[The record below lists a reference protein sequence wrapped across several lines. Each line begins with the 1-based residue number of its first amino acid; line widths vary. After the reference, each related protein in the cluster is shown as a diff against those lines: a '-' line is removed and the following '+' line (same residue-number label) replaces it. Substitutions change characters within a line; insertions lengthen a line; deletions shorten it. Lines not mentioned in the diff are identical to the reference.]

1 MSDAARAPFLC
12 TLLCPLPSGP
22 LGLDEKPAY
31 IRERSSEKGHRAR
44 FSIKV
49 KVYRKGWHRGAFDYR
64 TFLGDYDTWEDAV
77 KDMPLQREKKEKETR
92 SETRAPTATVPPRS
106 TSKRKQID
114 WDEVIRAEAIAEEQR
129 LALVQEPDA
138 HADSD
143 DGFVAPPADDD
154 DDEDTPPEPGPPP
167 PRPRQP
173 ARKLNQPEPQVYK
186 APPMAVTTSLR
197 GKKLLPHLEKLTTHG
212 LNRNIV
218 HFAYAFFFG
227 KNIENEIKEETA
239 RKFENTVQSVRITP
253 QGDTE
258 IKDVME
264 ACRGAREVGEEKL
277 QEAVSKI
284 KHLEGHICVLYV
296 FGSARKSSNLKD
308 DKWAYK
314 GKGWVVRIRVE
325 IKLSRRVSNTAES

>member
-114 WDEVIRAEAIAEEQR
+114 WDINAALARRPAPSGQEVPRGAIVDMRSQR
-129 LALVQEPDA
+129 GAPRPDA
-138 HADSD
+138 AKKRKRAQLKRKKAVGSEECERRRS
-143 DGFVAPPADDD
+143 PRS
-154 DDEDTPPEPGPPP
+154 GPRRS
-167 PRPRQP
+167 PR
-173 ARKLNQPEPQVYK
+173 
-186 APPMAVTTSLR
+186 
-197 GKKLLPHLEKLTTHG
+197 
-212 LNRNIV
+212 
-218 HFAYAFFFG
+218 
-227 KNIENEIKEETA
+227 
-239 RKFENTVQSVRITP
+239 
-253 QGDTE
+253 
-258 IKDVME
+258 
-264 ACRGAREVGEEKL
+264 VGN
-277 QEAVSKI
+277 VS
-284 KHLEGHICVLYV
+284 E
-296 FGSARKSSNLKD
+296 
-308 DKWAYK
+308 
-314 GKGWVVRIRVE
+314 
-325 IKLSRRVSNTAES
+325 

>member
-114 WDEVIRAEAIAEEQR
+114 WDKVIRAEAIAETQR
-129 LALVQEPDA
+129 RALVQGPDA
-138 HADSD
+138 PADGD
-143 DGFVAPPADDD
+143 DVFVAPPAD
-154 DDEDTPPEPGPPP
+154 EDAGLPRTQWRKVPTPKSPPP
-167 PRPRQP
+167 KR
-173 ARKLNQPEPQVYK
+173 
-186 APPMAVTTSLR
+186 LR
-197 GKKLLPHLEKLTTHG
+197 GGRVTQPSTKPRRTAEPAPAPAPKRPPQDEAQRTDSKRSKKKK
-212 LNRNIV
+212 
-218 HFAYAFFFG
+218 A
-227 KNIENEIKEETA
+227 
-239 RKFENTVQSVRITP
+239 
-253 QGDTE
+253 
-258 IKDVME
+258 
-264 ACRGAREVGEEKL
+264 
-277 QEAVSKI
+277 
-284 KHLEGHICVLYV
+284 
-296 FGSARKSSNLKD
+296 
-308 DKWAYK
+308 
-314 GKGWVVRIRVE
+314 
-325 IKLSRRVSNTAES
+325 RRVASKPAAKPAPKVRPKKKEKKVERQRQCTTRSEKPERRRSPRSGLRRSPRVGNVSE